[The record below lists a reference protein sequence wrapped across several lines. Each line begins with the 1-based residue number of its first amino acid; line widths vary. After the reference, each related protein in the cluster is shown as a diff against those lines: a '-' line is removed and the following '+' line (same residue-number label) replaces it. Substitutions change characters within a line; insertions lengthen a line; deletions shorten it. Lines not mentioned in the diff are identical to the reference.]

1 MLSSSA
7 QKFGSRTETT
17 ETDKVDRRTVIA
29 RAACRSCG
37 SSSLAPVLQL
47 GDFYVADFVDSPGVS
62 HPPKIPLELILCQD
76 CTLLQLRHTTPPEW
90 LYRKYWY
97 KSGVNSS
104 MRAAIAD
111 ITQKAE
117 NLASLR
123 PGDSVLDIGCND
135 GTLLRSYKTP
145 GIRRVGFEPA
155 KNLIAE
161 ASVGTDRIINDFFS
175 HAAVAGENFKVVT
188 SIAMFYDLEDP
199 NSFVA
204 DVAKSLAP
212 NGIWVIEMHY
222 LPTMLSQNA
231 FDAICH
237 EHLEYYSLTSLLPIL
252 ERQGLA
258 VLDVET
264 NMING
269 GSFRIYVQHAG
280 SSRNARNGSQ
290 ERVERMLADEQRLG
304 LTGRRIYEEFA
315 ARVLSVREKV
325 CRFIQQEIS
334 QGEKIYVYGASTK
347 GNTILQ
353 YFGLDHRTIRAAAER
368 NPEKWGKYTAGTL
381 IPIVSEEQARSE
393 ADDFLVLPWHFSDEF
408 KTREQAFLERGGK
421 LIIPLPTPRII
432 DSSGET
438 ELARVVAT
446 EAGALRSTY

>member
-1 MLSSSA
+1 LLPSSA
-7 QKFGSRTETT
+7 QKLDSRTETA
-17 ETDKVDRRTVIA
+17 ETNTIDSRTVIT

-37 SSSLAPVLQL
+37 SSSLAPILQL
-47 GDFYVADFVDSPGVS
+47 GDLYVADFVDSPGVS
-62 HPPKIPLELILCQD
+62 PSPKTPLELILCQD
-76 CTLLQLRHTTPPEW
+76 CTLLQLRQTTPPEW

-104 MRAAIAD
+104 MRAALAD
-111 ITQKAE
+111 ITRKAE
-117 NLASLR
+117 TLASLR
-123 PGDSVLDIGCND
+123 PADSVLDIGCND
-135 GTLLRSYKTP
+135 GTLLRSYETAN
-145 GIRRVGFEPA
+145 IRRVGFEPA

-175 HAAVAGENFKVVT
+175 HAAVAGENFKVIT

-212 NGIWVIEMHY
+212 DGIWVIEMHY
-222 LPTMLSQNA
+222 LPLMLSQNA

-237 EHLEYYSLTSLLPIL
+237 EHLEYYSLRSLLPLL

-269 GSFRIYVQHAG
+269 GSFRIYIQHGG
-280 SSRNARNGSQ
+280 SSRNTWNGSQ
-290 ERVERMLADEQRLG
+290 ERVERMLAEEQRLG
-304 LTGRRIYEEFA
+304 LSGKRIYEDFA
-315 ARVLSVREKV
+315 TRVLSIREKV
-325 CRFIQQEIS
+325 RRFIQEEIS
-334 QGEKIYVYGASTK
+334 QGKKIYVYGASTK

-353 YFGLDHRTIRAAAER
+353 YFELDHRTIRAAAER
-368 NPEKWGKYTAGTL
+368 NPDKWGKYTVGTSV
-381 IPIVSEEQARSE
+381 PIVSEQEARVE

-408 KTREQAFLERGGK
+408 RMRERAFLERGGK

-432 DSSGET
+432 NSLGET
-438 ELARVVAT
+438 ELPIVV
-446 EAGALRSTY
+446 STDGGTNGSVS